1 MTNIAQ
7 MMQKAQEMKTKMAEM
22 QQKVMSMDIPGE
34 AGAGMVNVVMNGKGE
49 LRSIKIE
56 PGIVNADEVEL
67 LEDLVMAAVNDG
79 RKKAETIVAEETARI
94 MQEMGLPADL
104 DLPF

>member
-1 MTNIAQ
+1 MTNIAE
-7 MMQKAQEMKTKMAEM
+7 MMQKAQEMKTKMTEM
-22 QQKVMSMDIPGE
+22 QQKVVSMDIAGE
-34 AGAGMVNVVMNGKGE
+34 SGAGMVNVIVNGKGE
-49 LRSIKIE
+49 LRSLKIE
-56 PGIVNADEVEL
+56 PGIVNAEEVEL

-79 RKKAETIVAEETARI
+79 KKKAENIVATETARI

>member
-7 MMQKAQEMKTKMAEM
+7 MMQKAQEMKQKMAEM
-22 QQKVMSMDIPGE
+22 QQKVMDMDIKGE

-56 PGIVNADEVEL
+56 PGIVNPEEVEL

-79 RKKAETIVAEETARI
+79 RKKAEEIVAQETAKI
-94 MQEMGLPADL
+94 MEEMGLPSNL
-104 DLPF
+104 DMPF